1 MRILHYLPYSY
12 HIHSGWLEKIAQT
25 IAEWLRDQHDVE
37 TLIVASDIQR
47 AGNKKNLSDYD
58 DTLFIPSRDLIYNF
72 PFPKFWKKAFR
83 QHFRTIKTFKLDIII
98 THTRFFV
105 QSFVG
110 GLIAKWLKIK
120 RIHIEHGSGFVT
132 GYPRYTKTCAR
143 LFDWTIGLRIFRQ
156 CDEVVTISQV
166 HKSFIQKFTHKDPV
180 VIYNPID
187 YSPQAKI
194 KNDIPHI
201 GFIGRLVPLKGVDL
215 LIHALSQLQDRERIC
230 TIVWDGS
237 EREKLENLAASVWLT
252 GRINFVWTDGREN
265 RLHKFDIFI
274 NPSHQEWLPTTVV
287 EALLAKC
294 VVVATDVGGT
304 REISDQD
311 DLILVHDTVESIQG
325 WIEVA
330 FNSLDQSGA
339 SYEVVKEQFGVK
351 ESINSYFNVC
361 KHILWW

>member
-156 CDEVVTISQV
+156 CDEVVTISQM
-166 HKSFIQKFTHKDPV
+166 HRSFIKKFTRKEPL

-187 YSPQAKI
+187 YNPQAKT
-194 KNDIPHI
+194 KNDILHI
-201 GFIGRLVPLKGVDL
+201 GFVASLLPRKWCDL
-215 LIHALSQLQDRERIC
+215 LIQALSQLQDRQRIA

-237 EREKLENLAASVWLT
+237 ERHKLELLTRELWLSD
-252 GRINFVWTDGREN
+252 RITFVWSDGRAN
-265 RLHKFDIFI
+265 RLHRFDVFV

-311 DLILVHDTVESIQG
+311 DLILVHDTIPSIKKWLEQ
-325 WIEVA
+325 A
-330 FNSLDQSGA
+330 FDSLDKSGD
-339 SYEVVKEQFGVK
+339 SYEVVKERFGVR
-351 ESINSYFNVC
+351 ESIEKYLDIC
-361 KHILWW
+361 KKLLW